1 MPGEE
6 SFVTRPVIAYRTSAP
21 VPLRSYDWRQTLEDI
36 EMARWSP
43 TGQHSNLSTK
53 PDRRGAVW
61 KALKSAKLLIL
72 FVVVGLAVGGLGVFV
87 GLKSHGSG
95 FGSNFANSM
104 LALSSGLILGGGVK
118 LLLDSFQE
126 SQKKRHEQ
134 RELRERLLN
143 DLRDVYLRTEHAR
156 LMVRAHKSAETYAQ
170 QMSELIGC
178 QAVLLRVKRSLDL
191 GLDEKDSKRNEQWFA
206 DIVGYLRALQNEFAN
221 NYNNIAVSQNAWDLM
236 SQQAKLPV
244 LHDLTKCG
252 ERFNGRLVGPL
263 NALVASL
270 LEKDIPT
277 LAKGVGKRAKGI
289 PELDKDF
296 DGLVEK
302 TAEKIQSI
310 CAEAVREPE
319 ARPDQEVNG
328 HPDAAGFGTQ
338 RN

>member
-1 MPGEE
+1 MAG
-6 SFVTRPVIAYRTSAP
+6 RPPS
-21 VPLRSYDWRQTLEDI
+21 
-36 EMARWSP
+36 
-43 TGQHSNLSTK
+43 GQHSDLSAK
-53 PDRRGAVW
+53 PDRRGEVL

-72 FVVVGLAVGGLGVFV
+72 FVAVGLAVGGLGVFI
-87 GLKSHGSG
+87 GMKSHGSG
-95 FGSNFANSM
+95 FGANFANSM

-118 LLLDSFQE
+118 LLIDSFQE
-126 SQKKRHEQ
+126 SQRKRREQ

-156 LMVRAHKSAETYAQ
+156 LMVKAHKSAEAYAE

-178 QAVLLRVKRSLDL
+178 QAMILRVKRSLDL
-191 GLDEKDSKRNEQWFA
+191 GLDEKDSKGNEEWFA

-221 NYNNIAVSQNAWDLM
+221 NYNNIAASQNAWHLL
-236 SQQAKLPV
+236 SQQTELPV
-244 LHDLTKCG
+244 LYDLTECG
-252 ERFNGRLVGPL
+252 ERFTSRLVGPL

-277 LAKGVGKRAKGI
+277 LAKGVHERAKGI

-296 DGLVEK
+296 DCLVEK
-302 TAEKIQSI
+302 TAGKIQSI

-328 HPDAAGFGTQ
+328 HPGAADVRTQ

>member
-1 MPGEE
+1 MKNSGAQQ
-6 SFVTRPVIAYRTSAP
+6 RPAE
-21 VPLRSYDWRQTLEDI
+21 LRSAANKLEDL
-36 EMARWSP
+36 ELARRSP
-43 TGQHSNLSTK
+43 IGQHSDLSTQ

-72 FVVVGLAVGGLGVFV
+72 FVAVGLVVGGVGVFV

-134 RELRERLLN
+134 RELRERLITE
-143 DLRDVYLRTEHAR
+143 LRDAYLRTDHAR
-156 LMVRAHKSAETYAQ
+156 LMVSAHKSAEAYAE

-178 QAVLLRVKRSLDL
+178 QAVLLSVKRSLDL
-191 GLDEKDSKRNEQWFA
+191 GLDEKDSKRNEEWFA
-206 DIVGYLRALQNEFAN
+206 DIVGYLRALQNEFAA
-221 NYNNIAVSQNAWDLM
+221 NYNNIAASQNAWDLM
-236 SQQAKLPV
+236 SQQTKLPV
-244 LHDLTKCG
+244 FYDLTRCG
-252 ERFNGRLVGPL
+252 ERFNGRLVAPL

-277 LAKGVGKRAKGI
+277 LAKGVGERAKGI
-289 PELDKDF
+289 PELDKHF
-296 DGLVEK
+296 DYLVEK
-302 TAEKIQSI
+302 TAGKIQSV

-319 ARPDQEVNG
+319 ARSDQEVNG
-328 HPDAAGFGTQ
+328 QQSH
-338 RN
+338 